1 MFDQEKFDKPR
12 EFLQSQDE
20 ELYYSGFTTPALA
33 MQLTAVVRKWEKF
46 YVAQCIE
53 YDVVSQW
60 ETIEKAVSNLQE
72 AVSLYLQDE
81 DVTPVQHSTTSSFI
95 TSFEVH
101 A

>member
-1 MFDQEKFDKPR
+1 MLDQEKGNRPR

-20 ELYYSGFTTPALA
+20 ELYYSGFTTQALA

-53 YDVVSQW
+53 YDVTSQW
-60 ETIEKAVSNLQE
+60 ESIEQAVSNLQE

-81 DVTPVQHSTTSSFI
+81 NQKTVLDSCTPSFI
-95 TSFEVH
+95 TSFAVN